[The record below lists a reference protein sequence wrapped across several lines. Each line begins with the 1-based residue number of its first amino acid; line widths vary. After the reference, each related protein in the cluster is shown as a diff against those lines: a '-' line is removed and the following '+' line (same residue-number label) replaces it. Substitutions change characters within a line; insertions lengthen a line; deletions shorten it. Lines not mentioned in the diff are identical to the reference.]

1 MKNQLKYAVLFV
13 VALSSIAQAEER
25 VQIQNAFGNSCSSDK
40 SSGKSLEFSTQVDP
54 FTQSGSVRMAY
65 KIELGRD
72 DSQGVNCVK
81 MYKNSLAMEAIE
93 LRKAQIEL
101 TILERKLIQGNSSS
115 SYGDDW

>member
-1 MKNQLKYAVLFV
+1 MKNKLTFVALFV
-13 VALSSIAQAEER
+13 LGLSSIAQAEER

-54 FTQSGSVRMAY
+54 FTQTGSMRMAY

-72 DSQGVNCVK
+72 NSRSVNCVQ
-81 MYKNSLAMEAIE
+81 MYDNSLAMEAIE

-101 TILERKLIQGNSSS
+101 TILERKMIQGNSSS